1 MKKPIRIG
9 VLGLGQIALTAHL
22 PGFDKTPHCQITAL
36 STQREARGRKL
47 AAQYGASAVFNDW
60 RRLVRSPLVDAVTIC
75 LPNHLHAP
83 ATLAALRAGK
93 HVLVEKPMAL
103 NLVEAAQ
110 MIQEA
115 AKSHRV
121 LMVHH
126 NMRFDPALR
135 CAGKLLRRGV
145 AGPIHSFKC
154 SLTHRGPERWS
165 PQANW
170 FRDHRRSGG
179 GVLMDLGVHVF
190 DSLRYLLRDEVKSVV
205 ALTPRGM
212 GRIEEHAVVMLEFRK
227 GTVGTVHL
235 SWKDTHYQNRYY
247 LFCEKGAL
255 SVNLGKGD
263 PVAVE
268 ARSQEGLHYPDLTP
282 DCFKPALYEHFL
294 DCVRT
299 GKTPETSG
307 AVGAAALAVAEGAYA
322 SVRSRRWETIRP
334 PKAQA

>member
-1 MKKPIRIG
+1 M
-9 VLGLGQIALTAHL
+9 GQIALTAHL

-36 STQREARGRKL
+36 ATQRETHGRKI
-47 AAQYGASAVFNDW
+47 ASKYGASALFKDW
-60 RRLVRSPLVDAVTIC
+60 RSLVRSPLVDAVTIC

-103 NLVEAAQ
+103 NRVEADR
-110 MIQEA
+110 MIREA
-115 AKSHRV
+115 TRFRRA
-121 LMVHH
+121 LMVHQ

-135 CAGKLLRRGV
+135 CAGKLLRKGAV
-145 AGPIHSFKC
+145 GPIHSFKC

-165 PQANW
+165 PQSNW

-190 DSLRYLLRDEVKSVV
+190 DSLRYLLRDEVKAVV

-227 GTVGTVHL
+227 GAVGTVQL

-247 LFCEKGAL
+247 LFGEKGAL

-268 ARSQEGLHYPDLTP
+268 ARNQEGFHYPDLTP
-282 DCFKPALYEHFL
+282 DCFKPTLYEHFL
-294 DCVRT
+294 DCILT

-307 AVGAAALAVAEGAYA
+307 AVGAAALAVSEAAYA
-322 SVRSRRWETIRP
+322 SIRSHRWENIKPRRVE
-334 PKAQA
+334 A